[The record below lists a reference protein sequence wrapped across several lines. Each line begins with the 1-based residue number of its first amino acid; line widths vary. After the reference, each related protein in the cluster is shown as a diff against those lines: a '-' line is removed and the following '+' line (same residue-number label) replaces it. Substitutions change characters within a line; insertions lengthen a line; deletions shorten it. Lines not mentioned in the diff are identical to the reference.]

1 MGFVILFAAA
11 WLSVFAFYSMKKSL
25 TLLENTFV
33 FLIMLTFGI
42 HINWVVAEE
51 LKYVVATQDGLLYA
65 GLMSYRLIT
74 MPMVF
79 VLMANGVGRCRTWA
93 RAYLTLGAAFAAMLG
108 LWVVMT
114 TYEVVTEVKWN
125 LFYEAL
131 YIAALQA
138 ICLLL
143 LKLYRRRL
151 GREASAA

>member
-33 FLIMLTFGI
+33 FLIMLTIGI
-42 HINWVVAEE
+42 HLNWVVAEE
-51 LKYVVATQDGLLYA
+51 LKYVVATKDGLLYA
-65 GLMSYRLIT
+65 GLMSYRLVT

-79 VLMANGVGRCRTWA
+79 VLMANGVGRSRTWA
-93 RAYLTLGAAFAAMLG
+93 RAYLTIGIAFAAMLG
-108 LWVVMT
+108 LWGVMT
-114 TYEVVTEVKWN
+114 AYEVITEVKWN

-131 YIAALQA
+131 YIAALQGV
-138 ICLLL
+138 CLLL